1 MQKRPPIVPNYE
13 GYRLPDFV
21 EYTRVNDYSYIFR
34 AKNSEFVQVKITS
47 VCESQCCKKYKSKK
61 TYNINK
67 YYFELAGHLVNFT
80 CLCINDK
87 YYICD
92 VWLTHQHIEA

>member
-1 MQKRPPIVPNYE
+1 MLVRQIPNYE

-21 EYTRVNDYSYIFR
+21 KYTRFNNDSYLFQ

-47 VCESQCCKKYKSKK
+47 VCDTQCCKKYKSKK

-80 CLCINDK
+80 CLCINDT